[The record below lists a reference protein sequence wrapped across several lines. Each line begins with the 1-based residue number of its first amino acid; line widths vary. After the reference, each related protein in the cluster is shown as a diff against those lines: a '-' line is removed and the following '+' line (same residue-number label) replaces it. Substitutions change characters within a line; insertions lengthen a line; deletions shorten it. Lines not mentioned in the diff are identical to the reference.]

1 MLGNNYIKIYE
12 RKNFISSIARFVKRR
27 NGNGNPE
34 KRTLSG
40 KEIRKLKILRNKLAI
55 LWPEMG
61 GLLDKYRIKYT
72 LEGSSPEDMIQDIL
86 SIEVE
91 IVLPVINKGEKSATQ
106 RIAKLISLIY
116 SIPNFSQEKIFQL
129 FCSKR
134 FKNRNS

>member
-1 MLGNNYIKIYE
+1 M
-12 RKNFISSIARFVKRR
+12 
-27 NGNGNPE
+27 
-34 KRTLSG
+34 
-40 KEIRKLKILRNKLAI
+40 KILRNKLAV

-91 IVLPVINKGEKSATQ
+91 NVFPGVEKGEKSATQ

-116 SIPNFSQEKIFQL
+116 SIPSFTQEKIYQL

-134 FKNRNS
+134 FKSRNS

>member
-1 MLGNNYIKIYE
+1 
-12 RKNFISSIARFVKRR
+12 
-27 NGNGNPE
+27 
-34 KRTLSG
+34 
-40 KEIRKLKILRNKLAI
+40 
-55 LWPEMG
+55 MG
-61 GLLDKYRIKYT
+61 GLLEKYRIKYKP
-72 LEGSSPEDMIQDIL
+72 EPSSTEEDMIQDIL

>member
-1 MLGNNYIKIYE
+1 M
-12 RKNFISSIARFVKRR
+12 
-27 NGNGNPE
+27 
-34 KRTLSG
+34 
-40 KEIRKLKILRNKLAI
+40 KILRNKLAV

-91 IVLPVINKGEKSATQ
+91 IVFPGVEKGEKSAIQ
-106 RIAKLISLIY
+106 RIAKLISLVY
-116 SIPNFSQEKIFQL
+116 SIPSFTQEKIYQL

>member
-1 MLGNNYIKIYE
+1 M
-12 RKNFISSIARFVKRR
+12 
-27 NGNGNPE
+27 
-34 KRTLSG
+34 
-40 KEIRKLKILRNKLAI
+40 KILRNKLAV

-91 IVLPVINKGEKSATQ
+91 IVFPGVEKGEKSATQ
-106 RIAKLISLIY
+106 RIAKLISLVY
-116 SIPNFSQEKIFQL
+116 SIPSFTQEKIYQL

-134 FKNRNS
+134 FKNRNSK

>member
-1 MLGNNYIKIYE
+1 M
-12 RKNFISSIARFVKRR
+12 
-27 NGNGNPE
+27 
-34 KRTLSG
+34 
-40 KEIRKLKILRNKLAI
+40 KILRNKLAV

-91 IVLPVINKGEKSATQ
+91 IVFPGVEKGEKSATQ
-106 RIAKLISLIY
+106 RIAKLISLVY
-116 SIPNFSQEKIFQL
+116 SIPSFTQEKIYQL

>member
-1 MLGNNYIKIYE
+1 M
-12 RKNFISSIARFVKRR
+12 
-27 NGNGNPE
+27 
-34 KRTLSG
+34 
-40 KEIRKLKILRNKLAI
+40 KILRNKLAI

-91 IVLPVINKGEKSATQ
+91 IVFPGVEKGEKSATQ
-106 RIAKLISLIY
+106 RIAKLISLVY
-116 SIPNFSQEKIFQL
+116 SIPSFTQEKIYQL

>member
-1 MLGNNYIKIYE
+1 M
-12 RKNFISSIARFVKRR
+12 
-27 NGNGNPE
+27 
-34 KRTLSG
+34 
-40 KEIRKLKILRNKLAI
+40 KILRNKLAI
-55 LWPEMG
+55 LWPEMA

-91 IVLPVINKGEKSATQ
+91 IVFPGVEKGEKSATQ
-106 RIAKLISLIY
+106 RIAKLISLVY
-116 SIPNFSQEKIFQL
+116 SIPSFTQEKIYQL

>member
-1 MLGNNYIKIYE
+1 M
-12 RKNFISSIARFVKRR
+12 
-27 NGNGNPE
+27 
-34 KRTLSG
+34 
-40 KEIRKLKILRNKLAI
+40 KILRNKLAV

-91 IVLPVINKGEKSATQ
+91 IVFPGVEKGEKSATQ

-116 SIPNFSQEKIFQL
+116 SIPSFTQEKIYQL

-134 FKNRNS
+134 FKNSNS

>member
-1 MLGNNYIKIYE
+1 M
-12 RKNFISSIARFVKRR
+12 
-27 NGNGNPE
+27 
-34 KRTLSG
+34 
-40 KEIRKLKILRNKLAI
+40 KILRNKLAV

-91 IVLPVINKGEKSATQ
+91 IVLPAIDKGEKSATQ

-116 SIPNFSQEKIFQL
+116 SIPSFTQEKIYQL
-129 FCSKR
+129 FCSTR

>member
-1 MLGNNYIKIYE
+1 M
-12 RKNFISSIARFVKRR
+12 
-27 NGNGNPE
+27 
-34 KRTLSG
+34 LSG

-61 GLLDKYRIKYT
+61 GLLEKYRIKYKP
-72 LEGSSPEDMIQDIL
+72 EPSSTEEDMIQDIL

>member
-1 MLGNNYIKIYE
+1 M
-12 RKNFISSIARFVKRR
+12 
-27 NGNGNPE
+27 
-34 KRTLSG
+34 
-40 KEIRKLKILRNKLAI
+40 KILRNKLAV

>member
-1 MLGNNYIKIYE
+1 M
-12 RKNFISSIARFVKRR
+12 
-27 NGNGNPE
+27 
-34 KRTLSG
+34 SG
-40 KEIRKLKILRNKLAI
+40 KEIRKLKILRNKLAV

-61 GLLDKYRIKYT
+61 GLQEKYRIKYT
-72 LEGSSPEDMIQDIL
+72 PEAGSTEDMIQDIL

-91 IVLPVINKGEKSATQ
+91 IVLPAINKGKESTTQ

-116 SIPNFSQEKIFQL
+116 SIPSFTQEKIYQL